1 MLWPQYRRPLPI
13 HRGFSLLEIIVAL
26 AVIGIL
32 AAIALP
38 GWSRLEPSYRLN
50 SSARQIQSEL
60 NHIKMRAVAENVSFQ
75 LAYGEG
81 AVEYSVQNPPQPA
94 VGKPL
99 PQGIT
104 ITKAGTITFSPR
116 GTAAGNRVR
125 LQVTEGLCKQVVVS
139 PTGRVRICR
148 PNSCLED
155 C

>member
-1 MLWPQYRRPLPI
+1 MLSPRERLLAG
-13 HRGFSLLEIIVAL
+13 RGFSLLEMLLAL
-26 AVIGIL
+26 LVIGIL

-38 GWSRLEPSYRLN
+38 SWNRLEPSFRLN
-50 SSARQIQSEL
+50 SSARQLQSEL
-60 NHIKMRAVAENVSFQ
+60 HHIKMRAAAENVSFQ
-75 LAYGEG
+75 LTYIEG
-81 AVEYSVQNPPQPA
+81 SAEYTIQNPPNPA

-104 ITKAGTITFSPR
+104 ITKAGAITFSPR

-125 LQVTEGLCKQVVVS
+125 LQTSDGLCKQVVVS

-148 PNSCLED
+148 PDDCLEE

>member
-1 MLWPQYRRPLPI
+1 MSSAPHHRPLVVDG
-13 HRGFSLLEIIVAL
+13 GFSLLEIIVAL
-26 AVIGIL
+26 LLMGIL

-38 GWSRLEPSYRLN
+38 SWNKLEPSYRLN
-50 SSARQIQSEL
+50 SSARQLQSEL
-60 NHIKMRAVAENVSFQ
+60 HHIKMRAAAENVSFQ
-75 LAYGEG
+75 LAYDQG
-81 AVEYSVQNPPQPA
+81 AAEYKIENPPNPA

-104 ITKAGTITFSPR
+104 ISKAGTITFSPR

-125 LQVTEGLCKQVVVS
+125 LQTGDGLCKQVVVS

-148 PNSCLED
+148 PDDCGED

>member
-1 MLWPQYRRPLPI
+1 MLSRPDRLVI
-13 HRGFSLLEIIVAL
+13 ERGFSLLEMMVAVL
-26 AVIGIL
+26 VLGIL

-38 GWSRLEPSYRLN
+38 SWNRLEPSYRLN
-50 SSARQIQSEL
+50 SSARQLQSEL
-60 NHIKMRAVAENVSFQ
+60 QHIKMRAAAENVSFQ
-75 LAYGEG
+75 LTYIEG
-81 AVEYSVQNPPQPA
+81 AAEYTIENPTNPA

-125 LQVTEGLCKQVVVS
+125 LQSSDGLCKQVVVS

-148 PNSCLED
+148 PDD
-155 C
+155 CAEEC

>member
-1 MLWPQYRRPLPI
+1 MPSPRNYRRFLLDS
-13 HRGFSLLEIIVAL
+13 GFSLLE
-26 AVIGIL
+26 AVIALLIMGIV

-38 GWSRLEPSYRLN
+38 AWTRLEPSYRLN
-50 SSARQIQSEL
+50 SSARQLQSEL
-60 NHIKMRAVAENVSFQ
+60 HNIKMRAAAENVSFQ
-75 LAYGEG
+75 LTYGQGVAEYR
-81 AVEYSVQNPPQPA
+81 VENPPNPA

-99 PQGIT
+99 PEGII

-125 LQVTEGLCKQVVVS
+125 LQTADGLCKQVVVS

-148 PNSCLED
+148 PDDCVED